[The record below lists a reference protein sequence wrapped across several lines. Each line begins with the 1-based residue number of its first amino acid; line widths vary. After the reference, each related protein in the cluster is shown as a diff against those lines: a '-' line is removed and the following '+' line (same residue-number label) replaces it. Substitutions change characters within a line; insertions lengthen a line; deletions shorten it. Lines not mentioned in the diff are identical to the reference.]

1 MDPITRKAS
10 IRETLTPKFVAEPLR
25 SKLSRSTDPNAIF
38 HVIVEL
44 DMTFSGARKDAY
56 DIVAAAIATVTF
68 PRTRDAMV
76 RNIDGAT
83 HPYLFA
89 SLAQTEIFALV
100 NNPTARPAMFRM
112 WESTAIHPLTTVS
125 IKTVKSDACHLA
137 FSASGTDIVW
147 AVLDSGIDGKHPHF
161 IKNNNLDV
169 PKPLVAESFVPG
181 FDPLMDAFGHGTHVA
196 GIIAGEGAEN
206 ATAALQTAGDGTD
219 DVNFRIAPVAGIKG
233 MAPKCKLLSMRV
245 MDDSGTGDVTALINA
260 LERINQYNSY
270 GRKIIIHGVNISAGY
285 VPDPR
290 WYAIG
295 QTPVCVQVNLLVRS
309 GVSVVVAA
317 GNTGFTETK
326 PFSEDEHLNLVTR
339 DPSYAAEFGTIN
351 DPGNAQLAITVGS
364 THREKPHA
372 YGVSFFSSRGPTIDG
387 RLKPD
392 VLAPGER
399 IISCATG
406 RNVTT
411 VMEANP
417 AVTASDFAYV
427 EDSGTSMSAPHVSGI
442 LASFLSVRREF
453 IGDSETLR
461 DMVIATALDLKRDAR
476 AQGAGLIDALR
487 LFTDS

>member
-181 FDPLMDAFGHGTHVA
+181 PHPCA
-196 GIIAGEGAEN
+196 
-206 ATAALQTAGDGTD
+206 
-219 DVNFRIAPVAGIKG
+219 R
-233 MAPKCKLLSMRV
+233 R
-245 MDDSGTGDVTALINA
+245 
-260 LERINQYNSY
+260 
-270 GRKIIIHGVNISAGY
+270 GR
-285 VPDPR
+285 R
-290 WYAIG
+290 W
-295 QTPVCVQVNLLVRS
+295 R
-309 GVSVVVAA
+309 
-317 GNTGFTETK
+317 
-326 PFSEDEHLNLVTR
+326 
-339 DPSYAAEFGTIN
+339 
-351 DPGNAQLAITVGS
+351 
-364 THREKPHA
+364 
-372 YGVSFFSSRGPTIDG
+372 
-387 RLKPD
+387 
-392 VLAPGER
+392 
-399 IISCATG
+399 
-406 RNVTT
+406 
-411 VMEANP
+411 
-417 AVTASDFAYV
+417 
-427 EDSGTSMSAPHVSGI
+427 
-442 LASFLSVRREF
+442 
-453 IGDSETLR
+453 
-461 DMVIATALDLKRDAR
+461 
-476 AQGAGLIDALR
+476 
-487 LFTDS
+487 